1 MRVLVDTNVFL
12 DAILK
17 REPFFEDSKE
27 FFSYFKSNKHQL
39 YVSSMSFRDIEYV
52 LRKVEKD
59 PFERRRT
66 LNIIYSFV
74 HKIIDLGPDDVI
86 NSLFDDYK
94 DFEDGLLIESA
105 KRNMLDAVITNN
117 KDDFL
122 CSSVPAFTP
131 KEVVFYLKKSANQ

>member
-17 REPFFEDSKE
+17 RGPFFEDSKD
-27 FFSYFKSNKHQL
+27 FFTYFKRHRHWL

-59 PFERRRT
+59 PVERKRALT
-66 LNIIYSFV
+66 SIYSFI
-74 HKIIDLGPDDVI
+74 HKIIDIGADDVI
-86 NSLFDDYK
+86 NDLFDDYK

-105 KRNMLDAVITNN
+105 KRNMLDAIITNN

-122 CSSVPAFTP
+122 DADIPAFTP
-131 KEVVFYLKKSANQ
+131 REVVDYLKRQ

>member
-39 YVSSMSFRDIEYV
+39 YVSSMSLRDIEYV

-86 NSLFDDYK
+86 NNLFSNYK

-105 KRNMLDAVITNN
+105 KRNMLDAIITNN

-122 CSSVPAFTP
+122 DADIPAFTP
-131 KEVVFYLKKSANQ
+131 REVVDYLKRQ

>member
-17 REPFFEDSKE
+17 REPFFEDSKD
-27 FFSYFKSNKHQL
+27 FFTYFKSHRHWL

-59 PFERRRT
+59 PIERKRT
-66 LNIIYSFV
+66 LTSIYSFI
-74 HKIIDLGPDDVI
+74 HKIIDIGADDVI
-86 NSLFDDYK
+86 NDLFDDYK

-105 KRNMLDAVITNN
+105 KRNMLDAIITNN

-122 CSSVPAFTP
+122 DADIPAFTP
-131 KEVVFYLKKSANQ
+131 REVVDYLKRQ